1 MTIVTLTTDFGHKDY
16 SVSVIKAALLQQI
29 PNLSVIDI
37 SHQISPYNPSET
49 AYVLKNAFRAFPEGT
64 IHIIGVESEWTPEN
78 IHLAIEF
85 EGHFFIGADN
95 GILSMIIDDLKNL
108 DLIDKLI
115 NNGVNFK
122 EEVRKTVKF
131 VSEISDKI
139 FVLTGTLPTLKREVV
154 KQIIEQYGGKV
165 TSTVSKK
172 TDYLLAGNDAGSKL
186 EKAQALGIVILSEN
200 DLIKWTD
207 E

>member
-16 SVSVIKAALLQQI
+16 SVSVIKAALLQKI

-95 GILSMIIDDLKNL
+95 GVFS
-108 DLIDKLI
+108 LIFDSPPQKVVELTI
-115 NNGVNFK
+115 SQDTDRITYPTKDNF
-122 EEVRKTVKF
+122 
-131 VSEISDKI
+131 
-139 FVLTGTLPTLKREVV
+139 
-154 KQIIEQYGGKV
+154 
-165 TSTVSKK
+165 
-172 TDYLLAGNDAGSKL
+172 
-186 EKAQALGIVILSEN
+186 
-200 DLIKWTD
+200 
-207 E
+207 